1 MFLVKTQT
9 CGADKVYAVSDLIT
23 VIANLLKNILSL
35 IRPFKIMKNRDFL
48 LLSGLFLFVPSYAQ
62 TGSVLGQSRPKA
74 DAPVV
79 SVPVEGL
86 VGLSTM
92 ASVEPTYDY
101 PEGLSCLGIH
111 SSEEEPVCNYLSPN
125 RIANGDCF
133 LWAPL
138 GKDVKYSANVA
149 QGNAYDYNWILPG
162 TNEETATTADV
173 AVTYK
178 ALGRYPFP
186 TLECTNADGSTV
198 SYQAEGEILVSGKAE
213 ISTANCRKWGTK
225 ADGGTYRLGHFPLNG
240 GAGYIGGTN
249 SSGMSGYG
257 NLFMTAHG
265 NAHITGVNVYFV
277 SKPEK
282 YEDGQQLL
290 LQVWYPSEDG
300 EGNLQLDALPLEADF
315 LPVSEIRE
323 TTSDEC
329 PVKNAAIGEF
339 RFEEPLQI
347 FDKPLFFVTVTGFG
361 EDPSKADIRMLTE
374 VDGQDIPQEQATN
387 LLAHNSFVNYSG
399 MGYTLPINYFGT
411 PLGASFMICPIVDNE
426 DGDATGISSTQAQ
439 GESKTCVSVQGRTLT
454 VENAEGSCITV
465 FDLCGA
471 VVSEAGMHGGQASA
485 TVPCGGVYLVKVT
498 LNGGRSDV
506 CKVHVGR

>member
-1 MFLVKTQT
+1 
-9 CGADKVYAVSDLIT
+9 
-23 VIANLLKNILSL
+23 
-35 IRPFKIMKNRDFL
+35 MKNQNVFFL
-48 LLSGLFLFVPSYAQ
+48 SCLFVLSPAYAQ
-62 TGSVLGQSRPKA
+62 VGDNFRASLPKA
-74 DAPVV
+74 DAPIVATPVV
-79 SVPVEGL
+79 GVAGA
-86 VGLSTM
+86 STR
-92 ASVEPTYDY
+92 ASAEPAYDY
-101 PEGLSCLGIH
+101 PQGLSCLGTH
-111 SSEEEPVCNYLSPN
+111 SSDDEPVCNYLSPN
-125 RIANGDCF
+125 KSINGGYF

-138 GKDVKYSANVA
+138 GKDVKYSANEDA
-149 QGNAYDYNWILPG
+149 SSYNWILPG
-162 TNEETATTADV
+162 TYQETATTKDAV
-173 AVTYK
+173 VTYK
-178 ALGRYPFP
+178 QLGHYPFP
-186 TLECTNADGSTV
+186 TLESADAGGGKT

-225 ADGGTYRLGHFPLNG
+225 EDGGTYRLGHFPLNG
-240 GAGYIGGTN
+240 DVGYIGGTN
-249 SSGMSGYG
+249 SIGMSGYG

-265 NAHITGVNVYFV
+265 KAHITGVNVYFV

-387 LLAHNSFVNYSG
+387 LLVHNSFVNYSG
-399 MGYTLPINYFGT
+399 MGYSLPINYFNT
-411 PLGASFMICPIVDNE
+411 PLGTSFMICPIVDNL
-426 DGDATGISSTQAQ
+426 DGDATGISSTLVSENS
-439 GESKTCVSVQGRTLT
+439 GTKVSVQGL
-454 VENAEGSCITV
+454 VLSVDNNEGV
-465 FDLCGA
+465 DVAVVDLCGA
-471 VVSEAGMHGGQASA
+471 VVAKAGMSDGHASVS
-485 TVPCGGVYLVKVT
+485 VPGRGVYLVKVT
-498 LNGGRSDV
+498 YANGKSDV
-506 CKVHVGR
+506 RKVLVGR